1 MVVKNDALYS
11 IILATG
17 KSVEDILGGLIFFSI
32 LLIAVGLTSIFYPKL
47 FWYLRIG
54 RKVKDVEPSPIYLWV
69 LRLGGMLVIALG
81 IFMIYYTF

>member
-1 MVVKNDALYS
+1 MVFTNDALS
-11 IILATG
+11 IMVLATG
-17 KSVEDILGGLIFFSI
+17 NSVEEVLGGLIFFSI
-32 LLIAVGLTSIFYPKL
+32 LLIAVGLTSVFYPRL

-69 LRLGGMLVIALG
+69 LRFGGLLVITLG